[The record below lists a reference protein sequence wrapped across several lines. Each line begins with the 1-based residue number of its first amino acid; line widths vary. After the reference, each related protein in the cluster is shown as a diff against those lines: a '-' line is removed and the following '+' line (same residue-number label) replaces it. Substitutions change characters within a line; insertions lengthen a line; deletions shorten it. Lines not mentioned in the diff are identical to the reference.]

1 MDLFHLTAGA
11 STANE
16 IWGPMEKYPFLLGPN
31 AAGFAHLFFGTSQ
44 PLNLLIGHLS
54 TRVLY
59 GRLDQSRYSTVQGSK
74 YYSLPDEPGRIRF
87 ASGLLADFQPAGMT
101 GLDVGFGRFIQ
112 SIWPPSGIPPSFLR
126 KPFRAFLK
134 ADLSPTFDKT
144 LAGLDNELASAFFRW
159 ALPRSGVEVYGEYG
173 REDHSYDYRDFA
185 QEPDH
190 QRSYG
195 LGIRKVLQRS
205 DTSLSGFRAEL
216 INFQEPA
223 LARTGRGE
231 GSIYIHGSIRQ
242 GQTNRGQLL
251 GAPVGVRAAA
261 GSTVAYDHYLPSGHW
276 AVKWERTV
284 RQETDSSSDVLQ
296 ALGFERTRFGRR
308 LDVRWEVTLMRDLNR
323 NYSGDA
329 TNLNLAVTLSRPA
342 HK

>member
-1 MDLFHLTAGA
+1 
-11 STANE
+11 
-16 IWGPMEKYPFLLGPN
+16 
-31 AAGFAHLFFGTSQ
+31 
-44 PLNLLIGHLS
+44 
-54 TRVLY
+54 
-59 GRLDQSRYSTVQGSK
+59 
-74 YYSLPDEPGRIRF
+74 
-87 ASGLLADFQPAGMT
+87 
-101 GLDVGFGRFIQ
+101 
-112 SIWPPSGIPPSFLR
+112 
-126 KPFRAFLK
+126 
-134 ADLSPTFDKT
+134 LSPTFDKT